1 MSDFIFI
8 GSVFCTLISA
18 YLLLFNKIGLQ
29 SFSDKILAALFLSY
43 SVCVIAYLLISSG
56 WIIHVPLLYKAAA
69 PINYLIPPLAYIY
82 VRSVLHNESSF
93 TKFDL
98 FHLIPFVLI
107 TCNYLPLYTLG
118 YSERLEIVKN
128 VLQSYDKNYLNQDG
142 FFSENIQFLRPVQSV
157 VYLFFQWKILIEF
170 QRKNKNIAF
179 KEHTLMI
186 LNWLKKF
193 NYGITFTIVTFLIF
207 VFGVVY
213 NLVNQQPLNDVVFYA
228 AIPVSLSLFYLTSYL
243 IINPKV
249 LMGLPYISKE
259 AIDNPKSLMRDVN
272 YDFEIDSIK
281 TYFEEHKPFL
291 QPSLSINQLSL
302 SLDLS
307 PKVVSFIMN
316 QYLHQNFNDFVNA
329 YRVAYLID
337 SMQQGA
343 LKNYTIQALAMQSG
357 FANKTSFINAFKKIH
372 QCTPSQYII
381 ENNIIK

>member
-18 YLLLFNKIGLQ
+18 YLLLFNKIGIK
-29 SFSDKILAALFLSY
+29 SFSDKILATLFLSY
-43 SVCVIAYLLISSG
+43 SYCVIGYLLISSG
-56 WIIHVPLLYKAAA
+56 WIIYVPLMYKTSA
-69 PINYLIPPLAYIY
+69 PVNYLVPPLAFLY
-82 VRSVLHNESSF
+82 VRSVLNNETSF
-93 TKFDL
+93 KKTDL
-98 FHLIPFVLI
+98 FHLLPFLLI
-107 TCNYLPLYTLG
+107 VFNYVPLYTA
-118 YSERLEIVKN
+118 SHQERVNVVKLVVEN
-128 VLQSYDKNYLNQDG
+128 YNQNYLIQDG
-142 FFSENIQFLRPVQSV
+142 YFSENIQFLRPIQSV

-186 LNWLKKF
+186 LNWVKKF
-193 NYGITFTIVTFLIF
+193 NYGISFTILTFLIF
-207 VFGVVY
+207 VVGVVY
-213 NLVNQQPLNDVVFYA
+213 NIVNKQPLNDVVVYA
-228 AIPVSLSLFYLTSYL
+228 AIPVSISLLYLSSYL
-243 IINPKV
+243 ILHPQV
-249 LMGLPYISKE
+249 LIGLPYIGKE
-259 AIDNPKSLMRDVN
+259 TIDNPKSLMRDIN
-272 YDFEIDSIK
+272 YDFEIGTIK

-337 SMQQGA
+337 NMHKGA

-357 FANKTSFINAFKKIH
+357 FANKTSFINAFKKVH

>member
-8 GSVFCTLISA
+8 GSIFCSIISA
-18 YLLLFNKIGLQ
+18 YLLFFNKIGLQ
-29 SFSDKILAALFLSY
+29 SFSDKILATLFLSY
-43 SVCVIAYLLISSG
+43 SYCVIGYLLISSG
-56 WIIHVPLLYKAAA
+56 WIIYVPLMYKTSA
-69 PINYLIPPLAYIY
+69 PVNYLVPPLAFLY
-82 VRSVLHNESSF
+82 VRSVLNNETSF
-93 TKFDL
+93 KKTDL
-98 FHLIPFVLI
+98 FHLLPFLLI
-107 TCNYLPLYTLG
+107 VFNYVPLYTA
-118 YSERLEIVKN
+118 SHQERVNVVKLVVEN
-128 VLQSYDKNYLNQDG
+128 YNQNYLIQDG

-193 NYGITFTIVTFLIF
+193 NYGITFTILTFLIF

-213 NLVNQQPLNDVVFYA
+213 NIVNKQPLSDMVIYA
-228 AIPVSLSLFYLTSYL
+228 AIPVSISLLYLSSYL
-243 IINPKV
+243 ILNPQV
-249 LMGLPYISKE
+249 LTGLPYIGKE
-259 AIDNPKSLMRDVN
+259 TIDNPKSLMRDIN

-372 QCTPSQYII
+372 LCTPSQYII